1 MGLALNSVAEQV
13 DYSAEKEALLDA
25 LDDGLAVYQHFAHLF
40 CPGGEVRLYRNY
52 DSPFPTDKKYR
63 KGFRLHRP
71 AQNGRV
77 HFHCNATSREGN
89 CFNFAMELMG
99 WNFRQA
105 KEYFQQ
111 VILHGLPLT
120 QHTNA
125 QLVVRAPRLVQA
137 RETVITCWLREWEP
151 QDAARYDAVGIDLA
165 TREHYHCYPIRAARI
180 VTDENDFTVYHSQAS
195 PLYAYWFAVTNRWK
209 VNQPLQP
216 KGQGQ
221 KWYSST
227 KGPEDLFAQ
236 HLIPAADAPLPL
248 GLLGPGQRD
257 SMAVSALLGGVPVHC
272 LNSESAHLTPDQYG
286 LLRARY
292 QRLAFFTDPDKAG
305 EQGAAHL
312 VNAWGLPTL
321 NHVLHPILG
330 GLDLCEWL
338 GTELGQRPR
347 ARARL
352 AELLTQATSSLSPTF

>member
-1 MGLALNSVAEQV
+1 MGLALNSMPERA
-13 DYSAEKEALLDA
+13 DFSAEKEALLDA
-25 LDDGLAVYQHFAHLF
+25 LDDGLLVYQHFGHLF
-40 CPGGEVRLYRNY
+40 CNGEVRLYRNY
-52 DSPFPTDKKYR
+52 ATPFPTDKKYR

-89 CFNFAMELMG
+89 CFNFAMQLMG
-99 WNFRQA
+99 WDFKQTKA
-105 KEYFQQ
+105 YFQET
-111 VILHGLPLT
+111 ILNGLPLIQT
-120 QHTNA
+120 TNA
-125 QLVVRAPRLVQA
+125 QVLVRAPRLVA
-137 RETVITCWLREWEP
+137 ERETTITTWAREWEP
-151 QDAARYDAVGIDLA
+151 QDAARYELVGIDLA
-165 TREHYHCYPIRAARI
+165 TRERYHCYPIKAAHVLTAERNFM
-180 VTDENDFTVYHSQAS
+180 VHHSPAS
-195 PLYAYWFAVTNRWK
+195 PLYAYWFELTNRWK
-209 VNQPLQP
+209 INQPLQP

-227 KGPEDLFAQ
+227 KGHEDLFAQ
-236 HLIPAADAPLPL
+236 HLVPPAEAPLPL
-248 GLLGPGQRD
+248 GLIGPGQRD
-257 SMAVSALLGGVPVHC
+257 SMAASALLGGVPVHC

-292 QRLAFFTDPDKAG
+292 QRLAFFTDPDHAG

-312 VNAWGLPTL
+312 ANAWGLPTL

-338 GTELGQRPR
+338 STDLGQRPR

-352 AELLTQATSSLSPTF
+352 AELLGQAVAGISPTF